1 MVTELDHYKPNFKIQ
16 AARIRGHAD
25 YAGVAL
31 RPLGGLFGPPAAAD
45 RRTNIPGQPD
55 NVPRSTRNNEKLSLL
70 HDASQI
76 CCRELGLV
84 RGAAL
89 QRARML
95 PGKPLGFHMPE
106 PVQGLLHSVRLHKGS
121 LEERGTVVF
130 RVGLSLECGVRGAS
144 GATSGERGGRPTPS
158 HREAPRTPA
167 HGNSRYLQL
176 RAPYSAPAHAMREP
190 TLNTAYPF
198 TKESGVVPPPRV
210 SRVERGRGCAEGA
223 CACVL
228 EGERR
233 GRIRNTP

>member
-1 MVTELDHYKPNFKIQ
+1 MMPRKS
-16 AARIRGHAD
+16 
-25 YAGVAL
+25 VAVNL
-31 RPLGGLFGPPAAAD
+31 VLF
-45 RRTNIPGQPD
+45 
-55 NVPRSTRNNEKLSLL
+55 
-70 HDASQI
+70 
-76 CCRELGLV
+76 
-84 RGAAL
+84 AAL
-89 QRARML
+89 LSSAL
-95 PGKPLGFHMPE
+95 ACYPGNPSASTCPSQCKACYTVYVCTKGAWRS
-106 PVQGLLHSVRLHKGS
+106 VGLLCFGWVCRWSVG
-121 LEERGTVVF
+121 
-130 RVGLSLECGVRGAS
+130 CGEQVEQQL
-144 GATSGERGGRPTPS
+144 SGERGGRLTPS

-198 TKESGVVPPPRV
+198 TKESGVVPRV